1 MNGLTAFGALGTVN
15 AFGSSVEP
23 DHARV
28 AATGNPHLTE
38 KVAGPKVPD
47 AAASIYTRSRRP
59 AVQSAHM
66 EALPL
71 AIEDAPSSVPP
82 TPGRT
87 PAVQSAHMEAL
98 PLAIEYAPS
107 SVPRGAKFDRLA

>member
-1 MNGLTAFGALGTVN
+1 
-15 AFGSSVEP
+15 
-23 DHARV
+23 
-28 AATGNPHLTE
+28 
-38 KVAGPKVPD
+38 
-47 AAASIYTRSRRP
+47 
-59 AVQSAHM
+59 M

-107 SVPRGAKFDRLA
+107 SVPPGAKFDRLA